1 YHPPAVQC
9 AVDSIGIDQV
19 DFGSD
24 SPPVPIPLE
33 RAVDTVKQLKISDEN
48 KQKIFGGN
56 TAKLLDLAG

>member
-1 YHPPAVQC
+1 VQC